1 MTDSVPQRFGI
12 TVPFDGLTLPE
23 HREVYRELVDLGY
36 TDVWS
41 AESGAYDAFT
51 PLVLAAAW
59 APELRLGTAIIPAYT
74 RGAMTLASQIASLC
88 AANPGQFAVGIG
100 SSSNIIVERWN
111 GIPFDKPY
119 QRVRDTLRF
128 LRAALSGEKVT
139 AEYETFSVNGFRLG
153 VKVDPQPPILV
164 AALRE
169 GMLRLAG
176 REGDGAI
183 INWLSAD
190 DVRSVAPH
198 VIGPNGE
205 PREIV
210 ARLFVLPT
218 EDRDLVRFVGR
229 RAIAQYLNVP
239 VYAAFHE
246 WLGRGEMLRSMW
258 DNWKAGDR
266 AAATDAIPDELVDA
280 LIISGSMEQIAEHIG
295 RYVDAGV
302 TTPAPAVLGNADQAL
317 AVARAIAPA
326 RRA

>member
-1 MTDSVPQRFGI
+1 MTDRVPNRFGI

-23 HREVYRELVDLGY
+23 HREVFRELVDLGY

-74 RGAMTLASQIASLC
+74 RGAMTLASQVASLC
-88 AANPGQFAVGIG
+88 AANPGHFAVGIG

-111 GIPFDKPY
+111 SIPFDKPY
-119 QRVRDTLRF
+119 QRVRDTVRF
-128 LRAALSGEKVT
+128 LRTALTGEKVT
-139 AEYETFSVNGFRLG
+139 ADYETFSVNGFRLG

-190 DVRSVAPH
+190 DVRSVTPH
-198 VIGPNGE
+198 VVGPNGE

-246 WLGRGEMLRSMW
+246 WLGRGDMLRPMW
-258 DNWKAGDR
+258 DHWKAGDR
-266 AAATDAIPDELVDA
+266 AAATEAIPDELVDA
-280 LIISGSMEQIAEHIG
+280 LVISGSMEQIAEHIG

-302 TTPAPAVLGNADQAL
+302 TTPAPAILGNADQAL

>member
-1 MTDSVPQRFGI
+1 VSDPRFGI
-12 TVPFDGLTLPE
+12 TVPFDGLSLPE
-23 HREVYRELVDLGY
+23 HREVFRELVDLGY

-88 AANPGQFAVGIG
+88 AVNPGQFAVGIG

-111 GIPFDKPY
+111 GIAFDKPY
-119 QRVRDTLRF
+119 QRVRDTVRF
-128 LRAALSGEKVT
+128 LRAALAGEKVT
-139 AEYETFSVNGFRLG
+139 ETYETFAVNGFRLG
-153 VKVDPQPPILV
+153 VKVDPQPPILI
-164 AALRE
+164 AALRS
-169 GMLRLAG
+169 GMLELAG
-176 REGDGAI
+176 TEGDGAI

-190 DVRSVAPH
+190 DVRTVAPY
-198 VIGPNGE
+198 VRGPNGE
-205 PREIV
+205 GREIV

-246 WLGRGEMLRSMW
+246 WLGRAEMLRSMW
-258 DNWKAGDR
+258 DHWKAGER
-266 AAATDAIPDELVDA
+266 SEATDAIPDNLIDD
-280 LIISGSMEQIAEHIG
+280 LIIWGSMEQIAEHIQ

-302 TTPAPAVLGNADQAL
+302 TTTAPAILGSAEQAL

-326 RRA
+326 RR

>member
-1 MTDSVPQRFGI
+1 MTQQRHGI
-12 TVPFDGLTLPE
+12 TIPFDGLDLRD

-36 TDVWS
+36 TDLWS

-59 APELRLGTAIIPAYT
+59 APELRVGTAIIPAYT
-74 RGAMTLASQIASLC
+74 RGAMTLASQVASLC
-88 AANPGQFAVGIG
+88 AANPGMFAVGIG

-128 LRAALSGEKVT
+128 LRSALRGEKVT
-139 AEYETFSVNGFRLG
+139 EQYETFAVNGFRLG

-164 AALRE
+164 AALRS
-169 GMLRLAG
+169 GMLKLAG

-190 DVRSVAPH
+190 DVGTVAPY
-198 VIGPNGE
+198 VVGADGAGK
-205 PREIV
+205 EIV

-246 WLGRGEMLRSMW
+246 WLGRAEILRAMW
-258 DNWKAGDR
+258 DHWKAGER
-266 AAATDAIPDELVDA
+266 TEATDAIPDALVDD
-280 LIISGSMEQIAEHIG
+280 LIIWGSPDQIREHIG
-295 RYVDAGV
+295 RYVEAGV
-302 TTPAPAVLGNADQAL
+302 TTPAPAILGSPEQAM
-317 AVARAIAPA
+317 ATARAIAP
-326 RRA
+326 R

>member
-1 MTDSVPQRFGI
+1 MNRFGL
-12 TVPFDGLTLPE
+12 TVPLEGLSLPE

-36 TDVWS
+36 TDLWS
-41 AESGAYDAFT
+41 AESGGYDAFT

-59 APELRLGTAIIPAYT
+59 APELRVGTAIIPVYT

-111 GIPFDKPY
+111 GIPFDRPY

-128 LRAALSGEKVT
+128 LRAALAGEKVT
-139 AEYETFSVNGFRLG
+139 ESYETFAVNGFRLG

-164 AALRE
+164 AALRA

-190 DVRSVAPH
+190 DVATVAPH
-198 VIGPNGE
+198 VRGPNGE

-218 EDRDLVRFVGR
+218 EDRELVRFVGR
-229 RAIAQYLNVP
+229 RAVAQYLNVP

-246 WLGRGEMLRSMW
+246 WLGRAEMLRSMW
-258 DNWKAGDR
+258 DHWKAGDR
-266 AAATDAIPDELVDA
+266 TASTESIPDELVDD
-280 LIISGSMEQIAEHIG
+280 LIIWGSHDKIAAHIQ

-302 TTPAPAVLGNADQAL
+302 TTPAPAILGNAEQAI

-326 RRA
+326 NRG